1 VIYAGL
7 GETEQAFRWL
17 GKAVA
22 QRPFWLCWLKL
33 DPRLDGLPADARF
46 RDLLRHVGFSA

>member
-17 GKAVA
+17 DKAVA